1 MKKYIIGFLA
11 LLFAGIL
18 VGCGDDKEKEIEES
32 AAGEKIEI
40 TEAEKVD
47 ESDIVA
53 VVNGDDIKGET
64 YNLVYSQLKLHA
76 GAFEE
81 EVDNNEIKQATM
93 ESLIDRQLLLQQ
105 AKEEGVEVTDEVV
118 DSEFETIKS
127 ENKEALDTLL
137 EQYQITEEGFKDQLK
152 FELTLNEFLAKTIE
166 VTVTDEEVKEQYE
179 KAKEGNDSIPEFD
192 EIKDQLKK
200 QLLQQKTDEA
210 LQAKIDKVKEKSEIE
225 EKI

>member
-32 AAGEKIEI
+32 AAGEKVEI

>member
-11 LLFAGIL
+11 FLFAGIL

-32 AAGEKIEI
+32 AAGEKVEI

-76 GAFEE
+76 GTFEE

-118 DSEFETIKS
+118 NSEFETIKS

-200 QLLQQKTDEA
+200 QLLEQKTDEA

>member
-1 MKKYIIGFLA
+1 MCLNRYTAIAKRRFNFMKNFIIGLLVFL
-11 LLFAGIL
+11 FDGIL
-18 VGCGDDKEKEIEES
+18 VGCGDEKEQEIEES
-32 AAGEKIEI
+32 TGQEIEI
-40 TEAEKVD
+40 TETEKVD
-47 ESDIVA
+47 ETQVVA
-53 VVNGDDIKGET
+53 VVNGDNVNGET

-76 GAFEE
+76 GAFGQD
-81 EVDNNEIKQATM
+81 VDNDEIKQATM

-105 AKEEGVEVTDEVV
+105 AKEEGIEVTDEVV

-179 KAKEGNDSIPEFD
+179 K
-192 EIKDQLKK
+192 
-200 QLLQQKTDEA
+200 
-210 LQAKIDKVKEKSEIE
+210 
-225 EKI
+225 

>member
-32 AAGEKIEI
+32 AAGEKVEI

-76 GAFEE
+76 GTFEE